1 MKIKAARRTLKK
13 AYRNVDKEKMDQ
25 FLKGLRAPIWIRILG
40 FVDPDI
46 SKKWVTK
53 KVAQFKAAHE
63 KKMKR
68 AMKRGARQVAKTGS
82 IG

>member
-25 FLKGLRAPIWIRILG
+25 F
-40 FVDPDI
+40 
-46 SKKWVTK
+46 
-53 KVAQFKAAHE
+53 KAAHE

-68 AMKRGARQVAKTGS
+68 ALKRGARQVAKTGS